1 MSAAT
6 PTTTA
11 TATTANR
18 AKKNLYFAAIMD
30 QEMTNHFFALQRRHH
45 GNPLLAS
52 SGSRSP
58 S

>member
-11 TATTANR
+11 TATATNR
-18 AKKNLYFAAIMD
+18 AKKNLYFPAAMNQD
-30 QEMTNHFFALQRRHH
+30 MTSHFFALQRRHH